1 MQTQIL
7 TQLPV
12 LENGDRLTRQEF
24 EQRYAAMPNLKK
36 AELIEGVVYL
46 ASPVRIV
53 NHGRPHAYV
62 MGWLTAYIA
71 ATPKIDIADNT
82 TVRLDLDNEPQPD
95 AILRLEPECGGSS
108 RITEDGY
115 VEGAPE
121 LVVDIAASSAS
132 YDLHVKLNMY
142 RRNGVQEYMVWQ
154 VHDRKIDWFSLQ
166 SGKYLSLL
174 PDDRG
179 ILRSQVFIGLGLD
192 VKALLNGDIA
202 KVFATL
208 NEELSTTEHQAFVV
222 QLQDF

>member
-1 MQTQIL
+1 MQTQIF

-95 AILRLEPECGGSS
+95 AILRLEPECGGNS

-121 LVVDIAASSAS
+121 LVVEIAASSAS

-174 PDDRG
+174 PCDHG

-192 VKALLNGDIA
+192 VKARRHG
-202 KVFATL
+202 
-208 NEELSTTEHQAFVV
+208 
-222 QLQDF
+222 